1 MVPKDLSYT
10 NEHEWIRVEGN
21 VGTVGITDHAQGA
34 LGDVTFVELPETG
47 AELLRG
53 DEVCAIE
60 SAKAAASIYA
70 PAGGKIV
77 EANGDLESA
86 PGLMNSDCYGKG
98 WVYKIELSDPAD
110 VASLID
116 AEAYERFLA
125 EEEH

>member
-47 AELLRG
+47 AEFLRG

-70 PAGGKIV
+70 AASGKIV
-77 EANGDLESA
+77 EANGDLEST
-86 PGLMNSDCYGKG
+86 PGLINSDCYGKG

-110 VASLID
+110 VASLMD